1 VKEETGDFVSPALLH
16 LESRQSALAGEGMI
30 RTMEVTCLGILV
42 ADVIARPVDEYP
54 ARGQLVLVDQIELH
68 TGGCAA
74 NTGTALAKLG
84 FDTAIIGKVGDDA
97 FGDFIVN
104 ALAGRGLST
113 QGIIRDSHGQTSATA
128 VMTHGDGE
136 RSFVH
141 CVGANALL
149 REDEIDFDLIRNS
162 RVLHIAGAF
171 LMPGFDGE
179 PTASVLR
186 RAQEAGVKTCLDT
199 AWDSRGRWLSV
210 LEPCLQY
217 LDYCVPSIEEAE
229 MITGKS
235 SPEEITQVLLDYGVG
250 TAGVKMGEQGCYLRT
265 QTAEVRVPACQ
276 VTAVDATG
284 AGDAFMAGFLA
295 GVLNEWDLERT
306 GRFANA
312 TGAACVT
319 AMGASGGIRSF
330 DETLALAETL
340 ETG

>member
-1 VKEETGDFVSPALLH
+1 
-16 LESRQSALAGEGMI
+16 
-30 RTMEVTCLGILV
+30 MEVSCLGILV
-42 ADVIARPVDEYP
+42 ADVIAHPVDEYP
-54 ARGQLVLVDQIELH
+54 ARGQLVLVDQIALH

-84 FDTAIIGKVGDDA
+84 FDTAIIGKVGEDA
-97 FGDFIVN
+97 FGDFVVK

-113 QGIIRDSHGQTSATA
+113 QGIVRDREGQTSATA

-136 RSFVH
+136 RSFIH
-141 CVGANALL
+141 CLGANALL
-149 REDEIDFDLIRNS
+149 QEAEIDFDLISNS

-186 RAQEAGVKTCLDT
+186 RAQAAGVKTCLDT
-199 AWDSRGRWLSV
+199 AWDSRGRWMSV
-210 LEPCLQY
+210 LQPCLPH
-217 LDYCVPSIEEAE
+217 LDYCVPSLEEAQ

-235 SPEEITQVLLDYGVG
+235 SLEDITQVFLDCGVG
-250 TAGVKMGEQGCYLRT
+250 VAGVKLGADGCYLRT
-265 QTAEVRVPACQ
+265 QTDEVRIPAYE

-295 GVLNEWDLERT
+295 GVLKGWDLERI

-312 TGAACVT
+312 VGAACVT
-319 AMGASGGIRSF
+319 AVGASSGIRSF
-330 DETLALAETL
+330 EETVALTEKL